1 LQSDLFQS
9 GDAKKGIAAYVNRE
23 VPEFKGN

>member
-9 GDAKKGIAAYVNRE
+9 GDAKKGIAAYVNKE
-23 VPEFKGN
+23 IAEFEGN